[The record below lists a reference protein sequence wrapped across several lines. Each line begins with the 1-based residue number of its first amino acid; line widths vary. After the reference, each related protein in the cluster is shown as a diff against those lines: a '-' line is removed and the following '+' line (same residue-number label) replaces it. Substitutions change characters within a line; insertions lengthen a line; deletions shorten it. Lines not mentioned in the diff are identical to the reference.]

1 MNNTL
6 RTIGIIA
13 MLALGTIKLIQYLDK
28 PLTNRERI
36 NKHYEPEWQ
45 NAEVQMESMIRDQ
58 LKENSIS
65 ACLDLYV
72 KKSRDGEGGMALA
85 CTDDGEHYN
94 FYILDYRVSRLDK
107 LNDDGI
113 VKPKSLKY

>member
-1 MNNTL
+1 MNSTL
-6 RTIGIIA
+6 RTLGIIA
-13 MLALGTIKLIQYLDK
+13 ILALVAIKLIQYLDK

-36 NKHYEPEWQ
+36 TKHYEPDWQ
-45 NAEVQMESMIRDQ
+45 NAEVQMETMIRSQ
-58 LKENSIS
+58 LKKKNIS

-85 CTDDGEHYN
+85 CTDDGEHYK
-94 FYILDYRVSRLDK
+94 FYILDYRVSQVDE

-113 VKPKSLKY
+113 TKPKSLKY